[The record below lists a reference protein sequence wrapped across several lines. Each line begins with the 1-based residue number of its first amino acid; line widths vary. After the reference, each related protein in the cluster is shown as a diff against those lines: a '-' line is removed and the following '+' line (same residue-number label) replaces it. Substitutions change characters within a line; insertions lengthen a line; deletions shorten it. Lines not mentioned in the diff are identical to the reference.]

1 MPKYQ
6 VNLSDQIQ
14 NWKLDNIFYENT
26 PKSFLKEEEEDF
38 KYLDINIKSLLA
50 FYPPANS
57 SKQTKSELL
66 QVKSFMK
73 QEHNDEFIANLSKMD
88 KYPSG
93 FVMDFYE
100 EISNEKIDADVREVI
115 LGRDAER
122 LAMKLKMYYDRAR
135 PFQIAEHYKLEFEHN
150 KSVQSGTG
158 SSPSYPSG
166 HTLAAYFAAHVL
178 SYLNPEFKDALLQRA
193 ELVALSRIKEGVHF
207 PSDNQ
212 FSFYLSEKVLLPAFI
227 KYYELSKTNL
237 E

>member
-1 MPKYQ
+1 
-6 VNLSDQIQ
+6 
-14 NWKLDNIFYENT
+14 
-26 PKSFLKEEEEDF
+26 
-38 KYLDINIKSLLA
+38 
-50 FYPPANS
+50 
-57 SKQTKSELL
+57 
-66 QVKSFMK
+66 MK

-115 LGRDAER
+115 LGRDVER

-135 PFQIAEHYKLEFEHN
+135 PF
-150 KSVQSGTG
+150 KSQNTISLNLSIISQCSQEQAVLH
-158 SSPSYPSG
+158 PILVD
-166 HTLAAYFAAHVL
+166 TLAAYFAAHVL

-207 PSDNQ
+207 PSDNK
-212 FSFYLSEKVLLPAFI
+212 FSAHLSEKVLLPAFI

-237 E
+237 NSQIYCLTFLKDCGILLP